1 MIQGGTTWEQK
12 KKNKRGIYFIG
23 CVLYLISVFCHLF
36 LLKSIGILYF
46 CGKVR
51 AFWGE
56 KGSMMCV
63 WMTTMDVG
71 SQVTVSLSVSE
82 GQQTGEMGLY
92 VYGAGVCVGM
102 WALENTKWVSSDK
115 NKGFEKQVL
124 EIL

>member
-12 KKNKRGIYFIG
+12 KKKKKGKYFIG
-23 CVLYLISVFCHLF
+23 CVLYLIIVFFHIF

-63 WMTTMDVG
+63 
-71 SQVTVSLSVSE
+71 
-82 GQQTGEMGLY
+82 
-92 VYGAGVCVGM
+92 
-102 WALENTKWVSSDK
+102 
-115 NKGFEKQVL
+115 
-124 EIL
+124 